1 MPLVGT
7 PRLAAAKGWVFTIRS
22 LADSWSA
29 ATAATACLDIRVTMP
44 GAGLDVARRN
54 LAHACGRRLNAMSVE
69 GRRTGRQPRSGARIA
84 RRNIMDRTVSAA
96 TSCRNRNAPKSEN
109 ARWRLLQ
116 GTVNA
121 VSYTHL
127 DVYKRQ
133 RQGVSGSAATASSA
147 CASGDSNGRLSRKA
161 FAKVLNCSSQA
172 GWPHG
177 CSSASIRSSAAA
189 GLSLIHI

>member
-1 MPLVGT
+1 MPLAACAGAPPINATAMAPSKASPSPLRRFNPSTRQASRNIARTRLPSDGGKACAIMSTRNRGAAVPLVGT

-121 VSYTHL
+121 TR
-127 DVYKRQ
+127 KREIL
-133 RQGVSGSAATASSA
+133 AA
-147 CASGDSNGRLSRKA
+147 K
-161 FAKVLNCSSQA
+161 
-172 GWPHG
+172 
-177 CSSASIRSSAAA
+177 
-189 GLSLIHI
+189 